1 MIYGRYLD
9 YVNLALLGFALAWM
23 LVRRVLERRN
33 PRA

>member
-1 MIYGRYLD
+1 
-9 YVNLALLGFALAWM
+9 VNLALLGFALAWM